1 MKVVFSYYFYCMLLY
16 VICTD
21 GGGATTTH
29 CTHGYRCAVLALV
42 VRHLYGYECVAWL
55 SQLLA
60 RCEEELLSVEE
71 AQRRKRRTVLEPAV
85 RRWVQRVKEIF
96 LQQQGEEGDSGR
108 QHVSPEQFTLRAAQL
123 DAALEACWKR
133 EVASADTTPL
143 TVTKPSAC
151 KDTHHQTASP
161 SSLTG

>member
-1 MKVVFSYYFYCMLLY
+1 MILIYN
-16 VICTD
+16 VIYTD
-21 GGGATTTH
+21 GGGGGATTTH

-55 SQLLA
+55 PDLLA
-60 RCEEELLSVEE
+60 RCEEELLLPVEE
-71 AQRRKRRTVLEPAV
+71 ALRRERRAGLEPAV

-96 LQQQGEEGDSGR
+96 LQQQQGQEGGSG
-108 QHVSPEQFTLRAAQL
+108 QHYVSPEQFTLRAAQL

-133 EVASADTTPL
+133 EVASADTKTL
-143 TVTKPSAC
+143 TVTKPSDS
-151 KDTHHQTASP
+151 KDTDHQTASP